1 MPWRDFL
8 CKQILGQTNKIENV
22 CWNIFIIDNSN
33 DSNSH
38 HCYVT
43 RKKNMS
49 VFRQQELPDYLN
61 QMPNITQGHHHTQ
74 KNCLFL
80 LQSCTPSFH
89 TSVMMSITQFLS
101 PVLQC
106 EATIVNLLH
115 TLSAPSFFLKPDASH
130 VTKMKWCQGTL
141 LSPSPS
147 TRPCWCQKELTRIRI
162 TYTGDRN
169 PNPPSWAR
177 AVQLVEHHSKKTSCA
192 ISSSIVWQR
201 QRFAKEMIVM
211 RVDLSSLSSSSSM
224 VLTMSQKHFYSYGIL
239 LSNVGR
245 DEDPKS
251 TNSRSLS
258 EETWDDRKEH
268 RANIRC

>member
-8 CKQILGQTNKIENV
+8 CKQILVQINKLRVFVEAFSSLTSRMIQT
-22 CWNIFIIDNSN
+22 
-33 DSNSH
+33 
-38 HCYVT
+38 VT
-43 RKKNMS
+43 MLCDKEKNMS
-49 VFRQQELPDYLN
+49 VFRRRELPDYLN

-80 LQSCTPSFH
+80 LQSCTPSH

-106 EATIVNLLH
+106 EATIVKILH
-115 TLSAPSFFLKPDASH
+115 TLSAPSFFLKPDASQ

-147 TRPCWCQKELTRIRI
+147 IQPCRCQKELTRIRI

-169 PNPPSWAR
+169 PNPPSRAR
-177 AVQLVEHHSKKTSCA
+177 AVQLVEHHSKKSSCA
-192 ISSSIVWQR
+192 ISSSNVWQR
-201 QRFAKEMIVM
+201 QRLAKEMIVM

-224 VLTMSQKHFYSYGIL
+224 VLTMSQKQFYSYGIL

-245 DEDPKS
+245 DEDPKA
-251 TNSRSLS
+251 TDRRSLS
-258 EETWDDRKEH
+258 EET
-268 RANIRC
+268 